1 MIAAIGGF
9 LAKTVGL
16 HLLKGGAA
24 EITTA
29 EKVLTGLGF
38 RGGVGLALGLFIG
51 HAGFRKCVLDLLHS
65 LL

>member
-16 HLLKGGAA
+16 HLLKGG
-24 EITTA
+24 EITAA

-51 HAGFRKCVLDLLHS
+51 HAGFRKCVLDLFCTRCL
-65 LL
+65 